1 MLEVASVAVGTV
13 ALLAKAET
21 GLRLIG
27 SVDVLIAAQLLRSVR
42 ELAPLSV
49 GTKSLRGEVLAE
61 RALDLGTAL
70 VTYCG
75 QVESG
80 PQDKGL

>member
-13 ALLAKAET
+13 PLLAKAET
-21 GLRLIG
+21 GLGLIG
-27 SVDVLIAAQLLRSVR
+27 SVDVLVTAQLLRSVR
-42 ELAPLSV
+42 KLTSLAV
-49 GTKSLRGEVLAE
+49 GTKSLCGEVLAE

-70 VTYCG
+70 VRYCG

-80 PQDKGL
+80 SEDEGL